1 MTVLVSILIPVFN
14 AEKYLNSAIESVS
27 AQSYRDLEI
36 IVVNDGS
43 TDGSATILRD
53 LAAKDSRIVIIS
65 QPNGGISSALNRGIA
80 AASGSYIARMDAD
93 DLMSPNRIATQVQF
107 LEANPDLGFCSS
119 SITLIDEAG
128 VAFDTY
134 CPEPVTRSSLE
145 RKIKLREVITY
156 THPTVTFRTA
166 VGRSLGGYQSQF
178 EPCEDMEFFGR
189 FITSGAPGLVI
200 PEILLNYRVHSGS
213 ISGTKAARQIEM
225 TELVTGN
232 FYRRLDGLP
241 EHDPLAIGAVI
252 RAMPFAQR
260 IAYRL
265 RIKARVL
272 RQVSKYDRG
281 SGRWLLA
288 LLRLGFAAL
297 LQPHKA
303 IAQGIHAL
311 RRVR

>member
-1 MTVLVSILIPVFN
+1 MAALVSILIPVFN
-14 AEKYLNSAIESVS
+14 AERYLNSAIESVR
-27 AQSYRDLEI
+27 AQTYRDLEI

-43 TDGSATILRD
+43 TDGSAAILRD
-53 LAAKDSRIVIIS
+53 LAADDPRIVVIL

-93 DLMSPNRIATQVQF
+93 DLMLPDRIATQVRF

-128 VAFDTY
+128 AAFDTY
-134 CPEPVTRSSLE
+134 RPEPVTRSSLE
-145 RKIKLREVITY
+145 RMMKLGEVITY
-156 THPTVTFRTA
+156 THPTVTFRA
-166 VGRSLGGYQSQF
+166 AIGRSLGGYRSEF

-200 PEILLNYRVHSGS
+200 PEILLNYRVHSFS
-213 ISGTKAARQIEM
+213 ISGSKAARQIEM
-225 TELVTGN
+225 TELVRTN
-232 FYRRLDGLP
+232 FYRRRDGLL

-252 RAMPFAQR
+252 RAMPFAER

-272 RQVSKYDRG
+272 RQVSKYDRS
-281 SGRWLLA
+281 SGRWPLA
-288 LLRLGFAAL
+288 LLRLGLAAL

-311 RRVR
+311 RRES